1 MRESGIL
8 FPIFSVPSKYGI
20 GSFSREAYEF
30 VDFLEKSGQ
39 GYWQI
44 LPVGPTGFGDSPYQA
59 VSAFAGNPY
68 FISLETLIEESL
80 LTREEVEALP
90 TGGDVT
96 KVDYGA
102 IYESRRDILRKA
114 YERFAE
120 KLEKSRK
127 DKSITA
133 GSPVPAG
140 INLTEESKKE
150 NTSDAENK
158 SDLEKT
164 SDPDKKTKEEKTAKD
179 KTAMDKSLA
188 EEYDAFLKMETYW
201 LPDYALFM
209 ALKEKAGGQSWLEWE
224 DDLRKRDKKAID
236 EAKKE
241 LEKEMGLYYFE
252 QFEFD
257 RQWRALRKYANG
269 KNIKIIGDI
278 PFYCAMDSSDAW
290 SHPEVFLMD
299 KDLKP
304 TEVAGCPPDAFSPTG
319 QLWGNPIYDWAAEKK
334 REYDWWLHRMWRTY
348 AFYDVIRIDH
358 FHGFSHYYAIP
369 YGDKTAEKG
378 KLEKGPG
385 IDFFNVMKD
394 KIDNLRII
402 AEDLG
407 NNTPENEKLL
417 KDTGFP
423 GMKVLQYGFTS
434 WDSYYVN
441 HRHINNCVV
450 YTGTHD
456 NTPTFAWCQEINDGE
471 RDFTRRYINSPNT
484 DFGGLTWD
492 LIREAYRS
500 VADLCIIPLQDYLCF
515 GKEARINTPGAPDGN
530 WQWRLKPNYLSQ
542 ELSNSIRGLAE
553 VYSRIPKAAD

>member
-8 FPIFSVPSKYGI
+8 FPIFSVPSKFGI

-30 VDFLEKSGQ
+30 ADFLEKSGQ
-39 GYWQI
+39 GFWQI
-44 LPVGPTGFGDSPYQA
+44 LPIGPTGFGDSPYQN

-68 FISLETLIEESL
+68 FISLETLIEDEL
-80 LTREEVEALP
+80 LTWDEVNAVNFGSDE
-90 TGGDVT
+90 T

-102 IYESRRDILRKA
+102 IYESRRDILKKA
-114 YERFAE
+114 YEKFTE
-120 KLEKSRK
+120 KLEASKK

-133 GSPVPAG
+133 GSAIPNG
-140 INLTEESKKE
+140 ITMP
-150 NTSDAENK
+150 
-158 SDLEKT
+158 EKDT
-164 SDPDKKTKEEKTAKD
+164 KDEKATDKKAAKEPKQ
-179 KTAMDKSLA
+179 KSLA
-188 EEYDAFLKMETYW
+188 EEFAAFLEMESYW
-201 LPDYALFM
+201 LEDYALFM
-209 ALKEKAGGQSWLEWE
+209 ALKEKNGGASWLDWE
-224 DDLRKRDKKAID
+224 DDIRKRKASAID
-236 EAKKE
+236 TAKKE
-241 LEKEMGLYYFE
+241 LADEMGLYYFE

-257 RQWRALRKYANG
+257 RQWRALRAYANA

-278 PFYCAMDSSDAW
+278 PFYVAMDSSDTW
-290 SHPEVFLMD
+290 SHPEVFQMD

-304 TEVAGCPPDAFSPTG
+304 TVVAGCPPDAFSPTG
-319 QLWGNPIYDWAAEKK
+319 QLWGNPIYDWDAEKK
-334 REYDWWLHRMWRTY
+334 RDYDWWLRRMYRTY

-358 FHGFSHYYAIP
+358 FHGFCDYYAIP
-369 YGDKTAEKG
+369 YGDETAEKG
-378 KLEKGPG
+378 KLKKGPG
-385 IDFFNVMKD
+385 IDLFNTLKAKV
-394 KIDNLRII
+394 DNLRII

-456 NTPTFAWCQEINDGE
+456 NTPTRAWCEEISEGE
-471 RDFTRRYINSPNT
+471 RDFTRRYINSMNT

-515 GKEARINTPGAPDGN
+515 GREARINTPGAPDGN
-530 WQWRLKPNYLSQ
+530 WQWRLRPNFLSQ
-542 ELSNSIRGLAE
+542 ELASSIRGLAE
-553 VYSRIPKAAD
+553 VYSRIPKEEEN

>member
-8 FPIFSVPSKYGI
+8 FPIFSVPSKFGI

-30 VDFLEKSGQ
+30 ADFLEKSGQ
-39 GYWQI
+39 GFWQI
-44 LPVGPTGFGDSPYQA
+44 LPIGPTGFGDSPYQN

-68 FISLETLIEESL
+68 FISLETLIEDGL
-80 LTREEVEALP
+80 LTWDEVNACNFGSDE
-90 TGGDVT
+90 T

-102 IYESRRDILRKA
+102 IYESRRDILKKA
-114 YERFAE
+114 YEKFSE
-120 KLEKSRK
+120 KLEASKK
-127 DKSITA
+127 DKTITA
-133 GSPVPAG
+133 GSAIPNG
-140 INLTEESKKE
+140 IQMPEKKDADKKKE
-150 NTSDAENK
+150 
-158 SDLEKT
+158 
-164 SDPDKKTKEEKTAKD
+164 KKEVKE
-179 KTAMDKSLA
+179 KSLA
-188 EEYDAFLKMETYW
+188 EEFSAFLEMENYW
-201 LPDYALFM
+201 IEDYALFM
-209 ALKEKAGGQSWLEWE
+209 ALKEKAGGASWLDWE
-224 DDLRKRDKKAID
+224 DDLRKRKASALD
-236 EAKKE
+236 AAKKE
-241 LEKEMGLYYFE
+241 LADEMGLYYFE

-257 RQWRALRKYANG
+257 RQWRALRAYANS

-278 PFYCAMDSSDAW
+278 PFYVAMDSSDTW
-290 SHPEVFLMD
+290 SHPEVFQMD

-304 TEVAGCPPDAFSPTG
+304 TVVAGCPPDAFSPTG
-319 QLWGNPIYDWAAEKK
+319 QLWGNPIYDWDAEKK
-334 REYDWWLHRMWRTY
+334 RDYDWWLRRMYRTY

-358 FHGFSHYYAIP
+358 FHGFCDYYAIP
-369 YGDKTAEKG
+369 YGDETAEKG
-378 KLEKGPG
+378 KLKKGPG
-385 IDFFNVMKD
+385 IDLFNTLKAKV
-394 KIDNLRII
+394 DNLKII

-456 NTPTFAWCQEINDGE
+456 NTPTRAWCEEISEGE
-471 RDFTRRYINSPNT
+471 RDFTRRYINSMNT

-530 WQWRLKPNYLSQ
+530 WQWRLRPNFLSQ
-542 ELSNSIRGLAE
+542 ELASSIRGLAE
-553 VYSRIPKAAD
+553 VYSRIPKEEEE

>member
-8 FPIFSVPSKYGI
+8 FPIFSVPSKFGI

-30 VDFLEKSGQ
+30 ADFLERSGQ
-39 GYWQI
+39 GFWQI
-44 LPVGPTGFGDSPYQA
+44 LPIGPTGFGDSPYQN

-68 FISLETLIEESL
+68 FISLETLIEDEL
-80 LTREEVEALP
+80 LTWDEVNAYNFGSDE
-90 TGGDVT
+90 T

-102 IYESRRDILRKA
+102 IYESRRDILKKA
-114 YERFAE
+114 YEKFSE
-120 KLEKSRK
+120 KLEASKK
-127 DKSITA
+127 DKTITA
-133 GSPVPAG
+133 GSAIPKG
-140 INLTEESKKE
+140 IQMPEKKNEKKDSKTTKKE
-150 NTSDAENK
+150 A
-158 SDLEKT
+158 
-164 SDPDKKTKEEKTAKD
+164 KE
-179 KTAMDKSLA
+179 KSLA
-188 EEYDAFLKMETYW
+188 EEFDAFLEMEKYW
-201 LPDYALFM
+201 IEDYALFM
-209 ALKEKAGGQSWLEWE
+209 ALKEKAGGASWLDWE
-224 DDLRKRDKKAID
+224 DDLRTRKASAID
-236 EAKKE
+236 AAKKE
-241 LEKEMGLYYFE
+241 LADEMGLYYFE

-257 RQWRALRKYANG
+257 RQWRALRAYANS

-278 PFYCAMDSSDAW
+278 PFYVAMDSSDTW
-290 SHPEVFLMD
+290 SHPEVFQMD

-304 TEVAGCPPDAFSPTG
+304 TVVAGCPPDAFSPTG

-334 REYDWWLHRMWRTY
+334 RDYDWWLRRMYRTY

-358 FHGFSHYYAIP
+358 FHGFCDYYAIP
-369 YGDKTAEKG
+369 YGDETAEKG
-378 KLEKGPG
+378 KLKKGPG
-385 IDFFNVMKD
+385 IDLFNTLKAKV
-394 KIDNLRII
+394 DNLKII

-456 NTPTFAWCQEINDGE
+456 NTPTRAWCEEISEGE
-471 RDFTRRYINSPNT
+471 RDFTRRYINSMNT

-530 WQWRLKPNYLSQ
+530 WQWRLRPNFLSQ
-542 ELSNSIRGLAE
+542 ELATSIRGLAE
-553 VYSRIPKAAD
+553 VYSRIPKEEEEEK

>member
-8 FPIFSVPSKYGI
+8 FPIFSIPSKFGI

-39 GYWQI
+39 GFWQI
-44 LPVGPTGFGDSPYQA
+44 LPIGPTGFGDSPYQN

-68 FISLETLIEESL
+68 FISLETLIEDGL
-80 LTREEVEALP
+80 LTWDEVNAHDFGSDE
-90 TGGDVT
+90 T

-102 IYESRRDILRKA
+102 IYESRRDILKKA
-114 YERFAE
+114 YEKFTE
-120 KLEKSRK
+120 KLEASRK
-127 DKSITA
+127 DKTITA
-133 GSPVPAG
+133 GSASPSSDTVP
-140 INLTEESKKE
+140 K
-150 NTSDAENK
+150 
-158 SDLEKT
+158 
-164 SDPDKKTKEEKTAKD
+164 
-179 KTAMDKSLA
+179 KSLA
-188 EEYDAFLKMETYW
+188 EEYDAFIKMETYW
-201 LPDYALFM
+201 LEDYALFM
-209 ALKEKAGGQSWLEWE
+209 ALKEKAGGASWLDWE
-224 DDLRKRDKKAID
+224 DDLRKREPKAI
-236 EAKKE
+236 EAAKKE
-241 LEKEMGLYYFE
+241 LADEMGLYYFE

-257 RQWRALRKYANG
+257 RQWRALRAYAN
-269 KNIKIIGDI
+269 KKHVKIIGDI
-278 PFYCAMDSSDAW
+278 PFYVAMDSADAW

-304 TEVAGCPPDAFSPTG
+304 TVVAGCPPDAFSPTG

-334 REYDWWLHRMWRTY
+334 RDYDWWLRRMYRTY

-358 FHGFSHYYAIP
+358 FHGFCDYYAIP
-369 YGDKTAEKG
+369 YGDETAEKG
-378 KLEKGPG
+378 KLKKGPG
-385 IDFFNVMKD
+385 IDLFNILKKKV
-394 KIDNLRII
+394 DNLQII

-456 NTPTFAWCQEINDGE
+456 NTPTRAWCEEISEGE
-471 RDFTRRYINSPNT
+471 RDFTRRYINSMNT
-484 DFGGLTWD
+484 DFGGMTWD

-515 GKEARINTPGAPDGN
+515 GREARINTPGAPEGN
-530 WQWRLKPNYLSQ
+530 WQWRLRPNFLSQ
-542 ELSNSIRGLAE
+542 ELASSIRGLAE
-553 VYSRIPKAAD
+553 VYSRIPKVEKEEEEEKEEDKK